1 MFTKKEKI
9 LIRPYWEKRYHQ
21 HREKVI
27 KAIPRID
34 FHPPAEHNHVTLKL
48 KKAQK
53 ELERQK
59 QIENENIRLLQR
71 LGSIMTKKRI
81 DNFWQTPRP
90 NFLSREPIVDY
101 VAMRS
106 RSRDSS
112 VRELP
117 TLSEDQ
123 MMQRRR
129 SKSASRCS
137 ACSPNVSTDYLK
149 EDLGERIPFATPKES
164 KNVRLRQNSMPHICC
179 LYCCCWATELIET
192 IKSCI

>member
-9 LIRPYWEKRYHQ
+9 LIRPYWEKRYNQ
-21 HREKVI
+21 HREKVM
-27 KAIPRID
+27 KANPRID
-34 FHPPAEHNHVTLKL
+34 FHPPADHNHVTFKL
-48 KKAQK
+48 KKVQK
-53 ELERQK
+53 ELERQR

-101 VAMRS
+101 VALS

-112 VRELP
+112 VREAP
-117 TLSEDQ
+117 SISEEEIQ
-123 MMQRRR
+123 KRRR

-137 ACSPNVSTDYLK
+137 ACSPSISTDWLK
-149 EDLGERIPFATPKES
+149 EDIGERMPFANPKET
-164 KNVRLRQNSMPHICC
+164 KNVRMRQNSMPHICC
-179 LYCCCWATELIET
+179 LYCCC
-192 IKSCI
+192 

>member
-9 LIRPYWEKRYHQ
+9 LIRPYWEKRYNQ

-27 KAIPRID
+27 KATPRID
-34 FHPPAEHNHVTLKL
+34 FHPPAEHNHVALKL

-53 ELERQK
+53 ELERQR

-90 NFLSREPIVDY
+90 NFLSREPIIDY
-101 VAMRS
+101 TASKSRS
-106 RSRDSS
+106 RSSS
-112 VRELP
+112 IRELP
-117 TLSEDQ
+117 TISDDEKV
-123 MMQRRR
+123 RRR
-129 SKSASRCS
+129 SKSAYRCT
-137 ACSPNVSTDYLK
+137 ACSPGIPSDWIK
-149 EDLGERIPFATPKES
+149 EDDGEREPFAMPKES

-179 LYCCCWATELIET
+179 LYCCC
-192 IKSCI
+192 

>member
-34 FHPPAEHNHVTLKL
+34 YHPPAEYNHVTLKL

-81 DNFWQTPRP
+81 DNYWKTCRP

-101 VAMRS
+101 VQRA

-112 VRELP
+112 MIRETP
-117 TLSEDQ
+117 TISQEEL
-123 MMQRRR
+123 MNRRR
-129 SKSASRCS
+129 SKSASRCT
-137 ACSPNVSTDYLK
+137 ACSPSISGDFLK
-149 EDLGERIPFATPKES
+149 EESGERLPFALPQET
-164 KNVRLRQNSMPHICC
+164 KNVRMRKNSMPHVCC
-179 LYCCCWATELIET
+179 LYCCC
-192 IKSCI
+192 